1 MLPKE
6 AIQEFK
12 MIYAKI
18 YKIELTDEEAT
29 RRANNLVALY
39 KAVYGN
45 ASFSRIENNEN
56 NDAGSDTTTLSHSD
70 YDS

>member
-12 MIYAKI
+12 RIYAKI
-18 YKIELTDEEAT
+18 YKTELTNEEAA

-45 ASFSRIENNEN
+45 TSLGQIEDSKS
-56 NDAGSDTTTLSHSD
+56 NDSGNT
-70 YDS
+70 